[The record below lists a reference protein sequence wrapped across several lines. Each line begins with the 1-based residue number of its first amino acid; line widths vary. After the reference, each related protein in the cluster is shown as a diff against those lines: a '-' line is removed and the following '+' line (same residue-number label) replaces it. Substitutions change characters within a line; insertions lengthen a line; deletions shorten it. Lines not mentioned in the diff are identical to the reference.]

1 MHVQNQVVVSINF
14 MDAGLLM
21 AGEVEQNDGTGLLNV
36 PGIRGM
42 HVKMN

>member
-1 MHVQNQVVVSINF
+1 MHVQNLVVVSINF

-21 AGEVEQNDGTGLLNV
+21 AGEVEQNYGAGLLNV
-36 PGIRGM
+36 PGNRGM

>member
-1 MHVQNQVVVSINF
+1 MHVQNLVVAGINS

-21 AGEVEQNDGTGLLNV
+21 AGEVEQNYGAGLLNV